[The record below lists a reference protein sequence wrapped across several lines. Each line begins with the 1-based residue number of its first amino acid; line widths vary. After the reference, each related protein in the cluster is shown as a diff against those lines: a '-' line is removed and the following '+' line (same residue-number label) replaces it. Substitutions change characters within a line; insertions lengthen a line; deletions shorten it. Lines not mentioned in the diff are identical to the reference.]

1 MFAQSSEP
9 ERLMLETL
17 DKLKIQNKIKCEL
30 CMNKYDVLKK
40 LTLELKTMRSCQ
52 VLFHV

>member
-30 CMNKYDVLKK
+30 CMYKYDDSLKK
-40 LTLELKTMRSCQ
+40 LTLELKTMRSC
-52 VLFHV
+52 